1 MNKEPKEIT
10 RENCQ
15 NTQRI
20 RFLSK
25 GEIAESA
32 HDRVKYF
39 LEFND
44 ADKARLLMSEW
55 IVK

>member
-15 NTQRI
+15 HTQRI
-20 RFLSK
+20 RFWSK

-39 LEFND
+39 LEFKD
-44 ADKARLLMSEW
+44 ADKAKLLMSEL

>member
-15 NTQRI
+15 HTQRI
-20 RFLSK
+20 RFWSK

-39 LEFND
+39 LEFKD
-44 ADKARLLMSEW
+44 ADKAKLLMSEL
-55 IVK
+55 IVE

>member
-15 NTQRI
+15 HTQRI
-20 RFLSK
+20 RFWSK

-44 ADKARLLMSEW
+44 ADKARAILLKS
-55 IVK
+55 K

>member
-1 MNKEPKEIT
+1 MNKKPLT
-10 RENCQ
+10 RDNCP
-15 NTQRI
+15 NTRRI
-20 RFLSK
+20 RFWSK

>member
-15 NTQRI
+15 HTQRI
-20 RFLSK
+20 RFWSK

-39 LEFND
+39 LEFKD
-44 ADKARLLMSEW
+44 DDKARLLMSER

>member
-15 NTQRI
+15 HTQRI
-20 RFLSK
+20 RFWSK

-32 HDRVKYF
+32 HDKVKYY
-39 LEFND
+39 LAFND
-44 ADKARLLMSEW
+44 PDKARLLMSEW